1 MTNIATYTPREVE
14 TRVVQEE
21 VITLNLTVRQA
32 QVIFGAIR
40 RTNGDETFAIFSALA
55 KIFADNKIEE
65 PPRFLSREGKA
76 VVLDANKHGF

>member
-21 VITLNLTVRQA
+21 MITLKLTVRQA
-32 QVIFGAIR
+32 QVIFGAIS
-40 RTNGDETFAIFSALA
+40 RTNGAETFAIFSALER
-55 KIFADNKIEE
+55 IFADNKIER

-76 VVLDANKHGF
+76 VTLDANKHGF